1 MFFMMANINK
11 VTMPMLKF
19 CNIKPDVQAYSS
31 AKTLAAALPAV
42 IYSQGSFICH
52 HICSIDKIIL
62 LPNLW
67 KYFDWIVLSYIN
79 VSFLV
84 KNMLQ
89 TPFFLIKSPNLKNN
103 QTSAAADIFN

>member
-1 MFFMMANINK
+1 MFFRKTQNWKINNNNQQLMFFMMANIK
-11 VTMPMLKF
+11 KMTMPILKF

-62 LPNLW
+62 LPNL
-67 KYFDWIVLSYIN
+67 
-79 VSFLV
+79 
-84 KNMLQ
+84 
-89 TPFFLIKSPNLKNN
+89 
-103 QTSAAADIFN
+103 